1 MYGDSINK
9 DKFSSLKMVM
19 CFMDT
24 LENSSV
30 KTIYYNYLNSNLY
43 IDMHKTKVPLLKFN

>member
-1 MYGDSINK
+1 MCGDSINK
-9 DKFSSLKMVM
+9 DKFSSLRMVM
-19 CFMDT
+19 CCRNA

-43 IDMHKTKVPLLKFN
+43 IDMQRMKLPLLKFN